1 LLPTAPDALLITLAM
16 LALGVLFRHA
26 RVLPENAAE
35 TLNKIVLNLC
45 LPALIVLV
53 VTELDFH
60 RRLLWVPLIAW
71 LVMMGSALMIR
82 ASTRWLSMSH
92 DVQGCL
98 LLTAVL
104 GNTAF
109 LGYPLT
115 QAYLGKS
122 SLGAAVLYDQLGS
135 FLVFSSFGLWIA
147 ARYGGG
153 AVPSISGVL
162 VKICTFPAFIGLVLG
177 IALNVSDQHL
187 PGTALVVLNQL
198 RELLVPLAM
207 FAVGLNFSLLPPKE
221 HTPALLLG
229 LGIKLLIAPLL
240 AYGLG
245 LLVLDRST
253 QTVLTF
259 QAAMPPMVTAAAL
272 ASSARLAPQLAAAMA
287 GFGILISL
295 VWLPLLLQLLR

>member
-1 LLPTAPDALLITLAM
+1 M
-16 LALGVLFRHA
+16 LAFGVLFRHA
-26 RVLPENAAE
+26 RVLPDNAAE

-53 VTELDFH
+53 VSQLDFH
-60 RRLLWVPLIAW
+60 LRLLWVPLIAW
-71 LVMMGSALMIR
+71 LVMIGSALLIR
-82 ASTRWLSMSH
+82 ASTRWLSLSTE
-92 DVQGCL
+92 VQGCL

-115 QAYLGKS
+115 QAYLGDAK
-122 SLGAAVLYDQLGS
+122 LGPAVLYDQLGS

-153 AVPSISGVL
+153 TAPSFTGVL
-162 VKICTFPAFIGLVLG
+162 IKIATFPAFIALLIGIGLN
-177 IALNVSDQHL
+177 ASDQTM
-187 PGTALVVLNQL
+187 PAPIVLILTQL

-221 HTPALLLG
+221 HSAGLVLG
-229 LGIKLLIAPLL
+229 LSIKLLIAPLL

-245 LLVLDRST
+245 LLVLDRNT
-253 QTVLTF
+253 QTVVSF

-272 ASSARLAPQLAAAMA
+272 AASARLAPQLAAAMA